1 MIFNELVSLTRP
13 SALSEMLCTYPSK
26 EDIDSWEKLG
36 NRGWSHEDL
45 APYYKK
51 FATFTEPSKKIAE
64 FYQIDHKVIDKG
76 LHDAN
81 GPVRTAFTNSKQAG
95 GNAWVKTFDELDL
108 RMTVDP
114 QSGHGNGGY
123 RSVLFPI
130 SDTF

>member
-26 EDIDSWEKLG
+26 EDIDSWETLG

-64 FYQIDHKVIDKG
+64 FYQIDHKVINKD
-76 LHDAN
+76 LHDGN

-123 RSVLFPI
+123 RLVLFPI